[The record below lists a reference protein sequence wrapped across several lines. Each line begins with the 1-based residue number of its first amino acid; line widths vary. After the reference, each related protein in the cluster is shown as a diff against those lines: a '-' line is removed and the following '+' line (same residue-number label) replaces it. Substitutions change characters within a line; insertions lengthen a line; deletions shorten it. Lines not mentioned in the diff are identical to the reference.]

1 MRDYHGELFD
11 AKPIQPRQPTA
22 WKLAAAIKAQAKGI
36 MNTRRLALCSLAHSR
51 LPPARRPTAAL
62 DLDSQIEAIR
72 SYFPGIHGAY
82 ALDWAL
88 DLLDKPIPRASGG
101 SGVQLPK
108 DLRAELFVGY
118 CRHRA
123 PDVLKGVAITKEA
136 NRWLSSRI
144 NTLRQVQNVIP
155 EPLEQLRTKESR
167 ERLAVN
173 YVERVTRLSN
183 AATNFGEQ
191 QVPPLL
197 LWKVCRQPVAAWG
210 MLPRLPKFRTA
221 ASRDDFIAHHMI
233 RWLDPK
239 WWARRLR
246 KIWDQYNEH
255 CAILLG
261 KVRKGVSAYI
271 SSQGLQAFMERQRM
285 AAAWLKDMEAY
296 NAQDDITISLADA
309 VKASIANPE
318 NRRHELVV
326 RARGFSDV
334 ADEMGYVGLFFT
346 WTTPSRFHPWKTV
359 KASQAGKAD
368 STTENPRHDGSSPR
382 DAQHY
387 ISELFGRC
395 RSALDRNVSWAPGLP
410 VPSKPLRCR
419 GFRAIQPHLD
429 GPARWH
435 LGGGWDRYRQALA
448 NTLRPFADP
457 IDYFGFRVVEPHHDG
472 TPHWHMLV
480 WVRPEHQHR
489 LIGILQRYAL
499 SHDKDD
505 LVRKRHPESKQPYS
519 DITPRFDWKVM
530 DPAKGG
536 AVGYIVKYIA
546 KNIDGHR
553 VGDQGDL
560 EAETAATE
568 GARRVRAWA
577 SLWGLR
583 QFQPL
588 KGPPVG
594 VWREL
599 RRLPGR
605 LQEVKGIPVNALAD
619 PVMEECRRYADAA
632 DWKNYT
638 QAMGGPC
645 CRRDERPLSIYR
657 TAFAEPN
664 QYGEPQ
670 TKLVGVRA
678 ADGHIQQ
685 TRSGEWVLRKC
696 GSQSA
701 TGAKA
706 GGFWG
711 VDERSELGGSERSE
725 GGLPLGALATTV
737 RDDLRGSK
745 KDLPTD
751 QNLFHLGLDAEGI
764 AMVRLGLVVRAGNRS
779 ICIRNGRTVVN
790 DRYSLEQQKE
800 LTPYQIEA
808 VARETRARN
817 KKRLAALDEVRGMLA
832 ESGDTAA
839 WLASMNAANRR
850 DSSKQETGAVIA
862 LALNAALEDGDAEEA
877 AAQLDLL
884 RDTVDLQTW
893 PLPPVERSREAIS
906 NAEFFGPS
914 VDDWGLS
921 EGGQD
926 MHRTIIDVTQ
936 ARLADVHPE
945 HREALLTHLMDK
957 ADAVIPNG
965 GDIVAFVA
973 DRLLPLPPGSQPSEK
988 TI

>member
-1 MRDYHGELFD
+1 MRDYHAELFD
-11 AKPIQPRQPTA
+11 AKPVPPRQPAA
-22 WKLAAAIKAQAKGI
+22 WKLAAAVKAQAKCI
-36 MNTRRLALCSLAHSR
+36 MNTRHVALCSLAHSR

-62 DLDSQIEAIR
+62 DLDSQVEAIR
-72 SYFPGIHGAY
+72 SYFTGIQGAY

-88 DLLDKPIPRASGG
+88 DLLGRPIPHTGGG

-123 PDVLKGVAITKEA
+123 PDVLKEVAITQEA

-155 EPLEQLRTKESR
+155 EPLEQMRTKESR
-167 ERLAVN
+167 ECLAVN
-173 YVERVTRLSN
+173 YAERVIRLLN
-183 AATNFGEQ
+183 ATTNFGEEK
-191 QVPPLL
+191 VPPIR
-197 LWKVCRQPVAAWG
+197 LWNMCKQPVDAWG

-221 ASRDDFIAHHMI
+221 ESRDDFIVHHLA

-261 KVRKGVSAYI
+261 KVRKGVSAYV
-271 SSQGLQAFMERQRM
+271 SSQGLQAFVERQRM

-296 NAQDDITISLADA
+296 NAQDDITISLNEA

-334 ADEMGYVGLFFT
+334 ADELGYVGLFFT
-346 WTTPSRFHPWKTV
+346 WTAPSRFHPWKTV

-387 ISELFGRC
+387 ISELFKRC

-419 GFRAIQPHLD
+419 SVQAIQPHLD
-429 GPARWH
+429 GAYRWR
-435 LGGGWDRYRQALA
+435 LGERWDRYRQALA
-448 NTLRPFADP
+448 NTPRPFADP

-472 TPHWHMLV
+472 TPHWHLLI
-480 WVRPEHQHR
+480 WVKPEHQHR
-489 LIGILQRYAL
+489 LVGILQRYAL
-499 SHDKDD
+499 SHDKGD
-505 LVRKRHPESKQPYS
+505 LERKRHPDSKKPYS

-530 DPAKGG
+530 DKEKGG

-546 KNIDGHR
+546 KNIDGYR
-553 VGDQGDL
+553 VGDEGDL

-594 VWREL
+594 IWREL

-605 LQEVKGIPVNALAD
+605 LQEAKGIVVAPLAS
-619 PVMEECRRYADAA
+619 PIMEECRRYADAV
-632 DWKNYT
+632 DWKNFT

-645 CRRDERPLSIYR
+645 CRRDERPLSIHR
-657 TAFAEPN
+657 TAFAKPN

-678 ADGHIQQ
+678 ADGLIQQ
-685 TRSGEWVLRKC
+685 TRVGEWVLRKC
-696 GSQSA
+696 GSQRTTEAQGS
-701 TGAKA
+701 
-706 GGFWG
+706 GFWSVG
-711 VDERSELGGSERSE
+711 ERSELVGTERSE
-725 GGLPLGALATTV
+725 GGFPLGALATTV
-737 RDDLRGSK
+737 RGDLRGSK
-745 KDLPTD
+745 EDPLSD
-751 QNLFHLGLDAEGI
+751 RDLFHLGLGGEEV
-764 AMVRLGLVVRAGNRS
+764 AMVRRGLIVRTGDRS
-779 ICIRNGRTVVN
+779 VCIRDG
-790 DRYSLEQQKE
+790 E
-800 LTPYQIEA
+800 LKVTERHPFESPNEPSPYQIEA
-808 VARETRARN
+808 EARRREA
-817 KKRLAALDEVRGMLA
+817 KRQAELENVRGLLA
-832 ESGDTAA
+832 ESGDPAA
-839 WLASMNAANRR
+839 WLASMTAA
-850 DSSKQETGAVIA
+850 GADDA
-862 LALNAALEDGDAEEA
+862 LALLEALGDGDAKA
-877 AAQLDLL
+877 AHAQLDRL
-884 RDTVDLQTW
+884 RDTIDLRTW
-893 PLPPVERSREAIS
+893 PLPPVERRQEAIS
-906 NAEFFGPS
+906 NAEFFGPPADGPRS
-914 VDDWGLS
+914 SARKPDVHHLIA
-921 EGGQD
+921 ETT
-926 MHRTIIDVTQ
+926 RT
-936 ARLADVHPE
+936 RLANVRPE
-945 HREALLTHLMDK
+945 HREALITHLMAA
-957 ADAVIPNG
+957 ADALAPNSG
-965 GDIVAFVA
+965 NTVAFVA
-973 DRLLPLPPGSQPSEK
+973 DRL
-988 TI
+988 I

>member
-1 MRDYHGELFD
+1 MRDYHAELFD
-11 AKPIQPRQPTA
+11 AKPISPRQPAA
-22 WKLAAAIKAQAKGI
+22 WKLAAAVKAQAKSI
-36 MNTRRLALCSLAHSR
+36 MNTRRMALCSLAHSR

-62 DLDSQIEAIR
+62 DLDSQIAAIR
-72 SYFPGIHGAY
+72 SYFDGIQGAY

-88 DLLDKPIPRASGG
+88 DLLDRPIPRAGGG

-118 CRHRA
+118 CRRRA

-144 NTLRQVQNVIP
+144 TTLRQVQNVIP

-167 ERLAVN
+167 ECLAVN
-173 YVERVTRLSN
+173 YAERVIRLLN
-183 AATNFGEQ
+183 AATDFGDQ
-191 QVPPLL
+191 QVPPLH
-197 LWKVCRQPVAAWG
+197 LWNMCKQPVDAWG
-210 MLPRLPKFRTA
+210 MLPRLPRFRTA
-221 ASRDDFIAHHMI
+221 ASRDDFITHHLA

-261 KVRKGVSAYI
+261 KVRKGVSAYV
-271 SSQGLQAFMERQRM
+271 SSQGLQAFIERQRM

-296 NAQDDITISLADA
+296 NTQDDITISLDEA

-346 WTTPSRFHPWKTV
+346 WTAPSRFHPWKTV

-368 STTENPRHDGSSPR
+368 STQENPKHDGSSPR
-382 DAQHY
+382 DSQRY
-387 ISELFGRC
+387 IGKLWERC
-395 RSALDRNVSWAPGLP
+395 RSALDRNISMVPGLP
-410 VPSKPLRCR
+410 GLPAPLHCR
-419 GFRAIQPHLD
+419 RFRAQRPNID
-429 GPARWH
+429 GAAKWR
-435 LGGGWDRYRQALA
+435 LGGFWDSFKQYRLD
-448 NTLRPFADP
+448 DP

-472 TPHWHMLV
+472 TPHWHLLI
-480 WVRPEHQHR
+480 WVKPEHQHR

-499 SHDKDD
+499 SHDKGD

-530 DPAKGG
+530 DKEKGG

-553 VGDQGDL
+553 VGDEGDL

-594 VWREL
+594 IWREL

-605 LQEVKGIPVNALAD
+605 LQEAKGIVVAPLTS
-619 PVMEECRRYADAA
+619 PIMEECRRYADAV
-632 DWKNYT
+632 DWKNFT

-645 CRRDERPLSIYR
+645 CRRDERPLSIHR

-678 ADGHIQQ
+678 ADGLIQQ
-685 TRSGEWVLRKC
+685 TRVGEWVLRKC
-696 GSQSA
+696 GSQSTTEA
-701 TGAKA
+701 QGS
-706 GGFWG
+706 GFWSVG
-711 VDERSELGGSERSE
+711 ERSELVGTERSE
-725 GGLPLGALATTV
+725 GGFPLGALATTV
-737 RDDLRGSK
+737 RDDLEGSK
-745 KDLPTD
+745 EDPLGGM
-751 QNLFHLGLDAEGI
+751 NLFHLGLCDEEV
-764 AMVRLGLVVRAGNRS
+764 AMVRRGLIVRAGDRS
-779 ICIRNGRTVVN
+779 VCIRDG
-790 DRYSLEQQKE
+790 E
-800 LTPYQIEA
+800 LKVTERHPFESPNEPSPYQIEA
-808 VARETRARN
+808 EAWRRES
-817 KKRLAALDEVRGMLA
+817 KRQAEIKDVRGLLA
-832 ESGDTAA
+832 ESGDPAA
-839 WLASMNAANRR
+839 WLASMTAAGT
-850 DSSKQETGAVIA
+850 DDA
-862 LALNAALEDGDAEEA
+862 LALLEALGDGDAEA
-877 AAQLDLL
+877 ARVQLDRL
-884 RDTVDLQTW
+884 RDTVDLRTW
-893 PLPPVERSREAIS
+893 PLPPVEHRQEAIC
-906 NAEFFGPS
+906 NAEFFGPPA
-914 VDDWGLS
+914 D
-921 EGGQD
+921 GQCSPT
-926 MHRTIIDVTQ
+926 HKQDVHHLIAESTR
-936 ARLADVHPE
+936 ARLADIRPE
-945 HREALLTHLMDK
+945 HREALLTHLMAK
-957 ADAVIPNG
+957 ADAMTPNG
-965 GDIVAFVA
+965 GDTVAFVA
-973 DRLLPLPPGSQPSEK
+973 DRLLSLEPH
-988 TI
+988 

>member
-1 MRDYHGELFD
+1 MRDYHAELFD
-11 AKPIQPRQPTA
+11 AKPVPPRQPAA
-22 WKLAAAIKAQAKGI
+22 WKLAAAVKAQAKGI
-36 MNTRRLALCSLAHSR
+36 MNTRRIALCSLAHSR

-62 DLDSQIEAIR
+62 DLDSQVEAIR
-72 SYFPGIHGAY
+72 SYFPGIQGAY

-88 DLLDKPIPRASGG
+88 DLLDRPIPRTGSG

-167 ERLAVN
+167 ECLAVN
-173 YVERVTRLSN
+173 YAERVIRLLN
-183 AATNFGEQ
+183 ATTNFGEEK
-191 QVPPLL
+191 VPPIR
-197 LWKVCRQPVAAWG
+197 LWNMCKQPVDAWG
-210 MLPRLPKFRTA
+210 MLPRLPRFRTA
-221 ASRDDFIAHHMI
+221 ASRDDFITHHLA

-261 KVRKGVSAYI
+261 KVRKGVSAYV
-271 SSQGLQAFMERQRM
+271 SSQGLQAFIERQRM

-296 NAQDDITISLADA
+296 NAQDDITISLDEA

-346 WTTPSRFHPWKTV
+346 WTAPSRFHPWKTV

-387 ISELFGRC
+387 ISELFKRC

-419 GFRAIQPHLD
+419 SVQAIQPHLD
-429 GPARWH
+429 GVCRWR
-435 LGGGWDRYRQALA
+435 LGGRWDRYRQALA
-448 NTLRPFADP
+448 NTPRPFADP

-472 TPHWHMLV
+472 TPHWHLLI
-480 WVRPEHQHR
+480 WVKPEHQHR

-505 LVRKRHPESKQPYS
+505 LARKRHPDSKKPYS

-530 DPAKGG
+530 DKEKGG

-560 EAETAATE
+560 EAETVATE

-605 LQEVKGIPVNALAD
+605 LQEAKGVVVAALAD

-657 TAFAEPN
+657 TALAEHYN

-670 TKLVGVRA
+670 TKLIGVRA
-678 ADGHIQQ
+678 ADGRIQQ

-696 GSQSA
+696 GSQNA
-701 TGAKA
+701 TGDKA

-711 VDERSELGGSERSE
+711 VCERSELGGSERSE

-737 RDDLRGSK
+737 RGDLQGSK
-745 KDLPTD
+745 EDPLSD
-751 QNLFHLGLDAEGI
+751 RNLFHLGLDDEEV
-764 AMVRLGLVVRAGNRS
+764 AMIRCGLIVRTGDRS
-779 ICIRNGRTVVN
+779 VCIRDGELKVTERH
-790 DRYSLEQQKE
+790 SLTSLYE
-800 LTPYQIEA
+800 LSPYQIEA
-808 VARETRARN
+808 EARRRGQ
-817 KKRLAALDEVRGMLA
+817 KRQAALDEVRGLLV
-832 ESGDTAA
+832 ESGDPAA
-839 WLASMNAANRR
+839 WLASMTGSGDR
-850 DSSKQETGAVIA
+850 DGGRQTGADIA
-862 LALNAALEDGDAEEA
+862 LALHDALEDGDAEA
-877 AAQLDLL
+877 ARAQLDQL

-893 PLPPVERSREAIS
+893 PRPPAEPRREAIS
-906 NAEFFGPS
+906 NDQFFGEWDEPYPAPPVNS
-914 VDDWGLS
+914 TNDHAEQVPDKGS
-921 EGGQD
+921 
-926 MHRTIIDVTQ
+926 R
-936 ARLADVHPE
+936 ARLASMKKSNE
-945 HREALLTHLMDK
+945 HHQAQIMAAK
-957 ADAVIPNG
+957 Q
-965 GDIVAFVA
+965 
-973 DRLLPLPPGSQPSEK
+973 RLGLPIECPYGMFD
-988 TI
+988 

>member
-1 MRDYHGELFD
+1 MSLHPDLFD
-11 AKPIQPRQPTA
+11 AKPISPRQPAA
-22 WKLAAAIKAQAKGI
+22 WKLAAAVKAQAKSI
-36 MNTRRLALCSLAHSR
+36 MNTRRMALCSLAHSR
-51 LPPARRPTAAL
+51 LPPARRPSAAL
-62 DLDSQIEAIR
+62 DLDSQIAAIR
-72 SYFPGIHGAY
+72 SYFDGIQGAY

-88 DLLDKPIPRASGG
+88 DLLDRPIPRAGGG

-118 CRHRA
+118 CRRRA
-123 PDVLKGVAITKEA
+123 PDVLKGVAITQEA

-144 NTLRQVQNVIP
+144 HTLRQVQNVIP

-167 ERLAVN
+167 ECLAVN
-173 YVERVTRLSN
+173 YAERVIRLLN
-183 AATNFGEQ
+183 AATNFGDQ
-191 QVPPLL
+191 QVPPLH
-197 LWKVCRQPVAAWG
+197 LWNMCKQPVDAWG

-221 ASRDDFIAHHMI
+221 ASRDDFITHHLA

-239 WWARRLR
+239 WWARRFR

-271 SSQGLQAFMERQRM
+271 SSQGLQAFIERQRM

-296 NAQDDITISLADA
+296 NAQDDITISLDEA

-368 STTENPRHDGSSPR
+368 STEENPKHDGSSPR

-387 ISELFGRC
+387 IGKLWERC
-395 RSALDRNVSWAPGLP
+395 RSALDRNISWAPGLP
-410 VPSKPLRCR
+410 APSKPLHCR
-419 GFRAIQPHLD
+419 GFRAIQPLID
-429 GPARWH
+429 GPSRWR

-448 NTLRPFADP
+448 NTPRPFADP

-472 TPHWHMLV
+472 TPHWHLLI
-480 WVRPEHQHR
+480 WVKPEHQHR

-499 SHDKDD
+499 SHDKGD
-505 LVRKRHPESKQPYS
+505 LERKRHPESKKPYS

-530 DPAKGG
+530 DKEKGG

-546 KNIDGHR
+546 KNIDGYR
-553 VGDQGDL
+553 VGDEGDL

-594 VWREL
+594 IWREL

-605 LQEVKGIPVNALAD
+605 LQEAKGIVVAPLAS
-619 PVMEECRRYADAA
+619 PIMEECRRYADAV
-632 DWKNYT
+632 DWKNFT

-645 CRRDERPLSIYR
+645 CRRDERPLSIHR

-678 ADGHIQQ
+678 ADGLIQQ
-685 TRSGEWVLRKC
+685 TRVGEWVLRKC
-696 GSQSA
+696 GSQSTA
-701 TGAKA
+701 EAQGS
-706 GGFWG
+706 GFWSVG
-711 VDERSELGGSERSE
+711 ERSELVGTERSE
-725 GGLPLGALATTV
+725 GGFPLGALATTV
-737 RDDLRGSK
+737 RGDLKGSK
-745 KDLPTD
+745 EDPLSD
-751 QNLFHLGLDAEGI
+751 RNLFHLGLGDEEV
-764 AMVRLGLVVRAGNRS
+764 AMVQRGLIVRAGDRS
-779 ICIRNGRTVVN
+779 VCIRDG
-790 DRYSLEQQKE
+790 E
-800 LTPYQIEA
+800 LKVTERHPFESPNEPSPYQIEA
-808 VARETRARN
+808 EARRREA
-817 KKRLAALDEVRGMLA
+817 KRQAELKDVRGLLA
-832 ESGDTAA
+832 ESGDSAA
-839 WLASMNAANRR
+839 WLASMTAA
-850 DSSKQETGAVIA
+850 GAEDA
-862 LALNAALEDGDAEEA
+862 LALLNALGDGDAEA
-877 AAQLDLL
+877 ARAQLDRL

-893 PLPPVERSREAIS
+893 PLPPVERRQEAIS
-906 NAEFFGPS
+906 NAEFFGPP
-914 VDDWGLS
+914 DDDQHS
-921 EGGQD
+921 PT
-926 MHRTIIDVTQ
+926 RKPDVHHMIAEATR
-936 ARLADVHPE
+936 ARLADVRPE
-945 HREALLTHLMDK
+945 HREALLTHLMAK
-957 ADAVIPNG
+957 ADAMTPNG
-965 GDIVAFVA
+965 GDTVAFVA
-973 DRLLPLPPGSQPSEK
+973 DRQLSLEPQ
-988 TI
+988 

>member
-11 AKPIQPRQPTA
+11 AKPIPPRQPAA
-22 WKLAAAIKAQAKGI
+22 WKLAAAIKAQAKSI
-36 MNTRRLALCSLAHSR
+36 MNTRRVALCALAHSR
-51 LPPARRPTAAL
+51 LPPARRPAAAL
-62 DLDSQIEAIR
+62 DLDSQIAAIR
-72 SYFPGIHGAY
+72 SYFPGIQGAY

-88 DLLDKPIPRASGG
+88 DLLERPIPRAGGG

-108 DLRAELFVGY
+108 DLCAELFVGY

-167 ERLAVN
+167 ECLAVN
-173 YVERVTRLSN
+173 YAERVIRLLN
-183 AATNFGEQ
+183 AATNFGEE
-191 QVPPLL
+191 QVPPIR
-197 LWKVCRQPVAAWG
+197 LWNMCKQPIDAWG

-221 ASRDDFIAHHMI
+221 ESRDEFIAHHLA
-233 RWLDPK
+233 RWREPT

-271 SSQGLQAFMERQRM
+271 SSQGLQAFVERQRM
-285 AAAWLKDMEAY
+285 AVAWLKDMEAY
-296 NAQDDITISLADA
+296 NAQDDITISLDEA

-346 WTTPSRFHPWKTV
+346 WTAPSRFHPWKTV

-368 STTENPRHDGSSPR
+368 STTENPKHDGSSPR
-382 DAQHY
+382 DSQHY
-387 ISELFGRC
+387 ISELWKRC
-395 RSALDRNVSWAPGLP
+395 RSALDRNLSQ
-410 VPSKPLRCR
+410 R
-419 GFRAIQPHLD
+419 GEFLVE
-429 GPARWH
+429 
-435 LGGGWDRYRQALA
+435 
-448 NTLRPFADP
+448 DP

-472 TPHWHMLV
+472 TPHWHLLI
-480 WVRPEHQHR
+480 WVKPEHQHR

-505 LVRKRHPESKQPYS
+505 LVRKRHPDSKQPYS

-530 DPAKGG
+530 DKEKGG

-605 LQEVKGIPVNALAD
+605 LQEAKGIPVVALAD

-632 DWKNYT
+632 DWKNFT
-638 QAMGGPC
+638 QTMGGPC

-685 TRSGEWVLRKC
+685 TRTGEWVLRKC
-696 GSQSA
+696 GSQG
-701 TGAKA
+701 TTEAKA
-706 GGFWG
+706 GGFWS
-711 VDERSELGGSERSE
+711 VDERSELSVVEQSEPLS
-725 GGLPLGALATTV
+725 PLGALATTV
-737 RDDLRGSK
+737 RDDHRGSK
-745 KDLPTD
+745 EDPLSDK
-751 QNLFHLGLDAEGI
+751 NIFHLGLSGEEV
-764 AMVRLGLVVRAGNRS
+764 AMVRSGLIVRTGDRS
-779 ICIRNGRTVVN
+779 VCIRDG
-790 DRYSLEQQKE
+790 E
-800 LTPYQIEA
+800 LKVTERHPFESPNELSPYQIEA
-808 VARETRARN
+808 EARRRES
-817 KKRLAALDEVRGMLA
+817 KRQAELKDVRGLLA
-832 ESGDTAA
+832 QSGDPAA
-839 WLASMNAANRR
+839 WLASMTAAST
-850 DSSKQETGAVIA
+850 DDA
-862 LALNAALEDGDAEEA
+862 LALLDALGDGDAEEA
-877 AAQLDLL
+877 RARLDRL
-884 RDTVDLQTW
+884 RDTIDLRTW
-893 PLPPVERSREAIS
+893 PLPPVERRQEAIS
-906 NAEFFGPS
+906 NAEFFGLPADRLRS
-914 VDDWGLS
+914 PA
-921 EGGQD
+921 
-926 MHRTIIDVTQ
+926 HKPDVHHLIAETTKT
-936 ARLADVHPE
+936 RLADVRPE
-945 HREALLTHLMDK
+945 HREVMLTHLMAK
-957 ADAVIPNG
+957 ADAMTPGG
-965 GDIVAFVA
+965 GDTVAFVA
-973 DRLLPLPPGSQPSEK
+973 DRLLA
-988 TI
+988 

>member
-1 MRDYHGELFD
+1 MRDYYGELFD
-11 AKPIQPRQPTA
+11 AKPIPPRQPAA
-22 WKLAAAIKAQAKGI
+22 WKLAAAVKAQAKSI
-36 MNTRRLALCSLAHSR
+36 MNTRRVALCSLAHSR
-51 LPPARRPTAAL
+51 LPPARRPTAVL
-62 DLDSQIEAIR
+62 DLDSQIAAIR
-72 SYFPGIHGAY
+72 SYFDGIQGAY

-88 DLLDKPIPRASGG
+88 DLLDRPIPRAGG
-101 SGVQLPK
+101 GPGVQLPK

-123 PDVLKGVAITKEA
+123 PDVLKGIAITKEA

-167 ERLAVN
+167 ECLAVN
-173 YVERVTRLSN
+173 YAERVIRLRN
-183 AATNFGEQ
+183 TVTDFGEQ
-191 QVPPLL
+191 QVPPIRM
-197 LWKVCRQPVAAWG
+197 WKVCCQPLDAWG
-210 MLPRLPKFRTA
+210 ILPRLPKFRTA
-221 ASRDDFIAHHMI
+221 ESRDDFIAHHLV
-233 RWLDPK
+233 RWVDPK

-261 KVRKGVSAYI
+261 KVRKGVSAYV
-271 SSQGLQAFMERQRM
+271 SSQGLQAFVERQRM

-296 NAQDDITISLADA
+296 NTQDDITISLEEA

-346 WTTPSRFHPWKTV
+346 WTAPSRFHPWKTV

-368 STTENPRHDGSSPR
+368 STVENKKHDGSSPR
-382 DAQHY
+382 DSQRY
-387 ISELFGRC
+387 IGKLWERC

-410 VPSKPLRCR
+410 VPSKPLHCR
-419 GFRAIQPHLD
+419 SVRAIQPHLD
-429 GPARWH
+429 GPAKWH

-448 NTLRPFADP
+448 NTPRPFADP

-472 TPHWHMLV
+472 TPHWHLLI
-480 WVRPEHQHR
+480 WVKPEHQHR

-505 LVRKRHPESKQPYS
+505 LERKRHPDSKRPYS

-530 DPAKGG
+530 DKEKGG

-605 LQEVKGIPVNALAD
+605 LQEAKGIPVVALAD

-696 GSQSA
+696 GSQNA

-711 VDERSELGGSERSE
+711 VDERSELGCSERSE
-725 GGLPLGALATTV
+725 PLSPLGALATTV
-737 RDDLRGSK
+737 RDDLQGSK
-745 KDLPTD
+745 EDPLSD
-751 QNLFHLGLDAEGI
+751 RNLFHLGLDMEGA
-764 AMVRLGLVVRAGNRS
+764 AMIRLGLVVRVGDRS
-779 ICIRNGRTVVN
+779 VCIRNGELKVTARH
-790 DRYSLEQQKE
+790 SLTSPNE
-800 LTPYQIEA
+800 LSPYQIEA
-808 VARETRARN
+808 EARRREQ
-817 KKRLAALDEVRGMLA
+817 KRRDALDEVRGLLA

-839 WLASMNAANRR
+839 WLASMNTANRQ
-850 DSSKQETGAVIA
+850 KETGADIA
-862 LALNAALEDGDAEEA
+862 LALHCALEGGDAEA
-877 AAQLDLL
+877 ARTQLDRL
-884 RDTVDLQTW
+884 RVTIDLRTW
-893 PLPPVERSREAIS
+893 PQPPTERRWETIS
-906 NAEFFGPS
+906 NAKFFGPP
-914 VDDWGLS
+914 VDDGGPS

-926 MHRTIIDVTQ
+926 IHQIIIDVTKV
-936 ARLADVHPE
+936 RLADVHPE
-945 HREALLTHLMDK
+945 HREALITHLMDK
-957 ADAVIPNG
+957 ADTATPNG
-965 GDIVAFVA
+965 GNIVAFVV
-973 DRLLPLPPGSQPSEK
+973 DRLLV
-988 TI
+988 

>member
-1 MRDYHGELFD
+1 MRDYHAELFD
-11 AKPIQPRQPTA
+11 AKPISPRQPAA
-22 WKLAAAIKAQAKGI
+22 WKLAAAVKAQAKSI
-36 MNTRRLALCSLAHSR
+36 MNTRRMALCSLAHSR

-62 DLDSQIEAIR
+62 DLDSQIAAIR
-72 SYFPGIHGAY
+72 SYFDGIQGAY

-88 DLLDKPIPRASGG
+88 DLLDRPIPRAGGG

-118 CRHRA
+118 CRRRA

-144 NTLRQVQNVIP
+144 TTLRQVQNVIP

-167 ERLAVN
+167 ECLAVN
-173 YVERVTRLSN
+173 YAERVIRLLN
-183 AATNFGEQ
+183 AATDFGDQ
-191 QVPPLL
+191 QVPPLH
-197 LWKVCRQPVAAWG
+197 LWNMCKQPVDAWG
-210 MLPRLPKFRTA
+210 MLPRLPRFRTA
-221 ASRDDFIAHHMI
+221 ASRDDFITHHLA

-261 KVRKGVSAYI
+261 KVRKGVSAYV
-271 SSQGLQAFMERQRM
+271 SSQGLQAFIERQRM

-296 NAQDDITISLADA
+296 NAQDDITISLDEA

-346 WTTPSRFHPWKTV
+346 WTAPSRFHPWKTV

-368 STTENPRHDGSSPR
+368 STQENPKHDGSSPR
-382 DAQHY
+382 DSQRY
-387 ISELFGRC
+387 IGKLWERC
-395 RSALDRNVSWAPGLP
+395 RSALDRNISMVPGLP
-410 VPSKPLRCR
+410 GLPAPLHCR
-419 GFRAIQPHLD
+419 GFRAQRPNID
-429 GPARWH
+429 GAAKWR
-435 LGGGWDRYRQALA
+435 LGGFWDSFKQYRLD
-448 NTLRPFADP
+448 DP

-472 TPHWHMLV
+472 TPHWHLLI
-480 WVRPEHQHR
+480 WVKPEHQHR

-499 SHDKDD
+499 SHDKGD
-505 LVRKRHPESKQPYS
+505 LVRKRHSESKQPYS

-530 DPAKGG
+530 DKEKGG

-553 VGDQGDL
+553 VGDEGDL

-594 VWREL
+594 IWREL

-605 LQEVKGIPVNALAD
+605 LQEAKGIVVAPLAS
-619 PVMEECRRYADAA
+619 PIMEECRRYADAV
-632 DWKNYT
+632 DWKNFT

-645 CRRDERPLSIYR
+645 CRRDERPLSIHR

-678 ADGHIQQ
+678 ADGLIQQ
-685 TRSGEWVLRKC
+685 TRVGEWVLRKC
-696 GSQSA
+696 GSQSTTEA
-701 TGAKA
+701 QGR
-706 GGFWG
+706 GFWSVG
-711 VDERSELGGSERSE
+711 ERSELVGTERSE
-725 GGLPLGALATTV
+725 GGFPLGALATTV
-737 RDDLRGSK
+737 RGDLEGSK
-745 KDLPTD
+745 EDPLGGIS
-751 QNLFHLGLDAEGI
+751 LFHLGLGDEEV
-764 AMVRLGLVVRAGNRS
+764 AMVRHGLIVRTGDRS
-779 ICIRNGRTVVN
+779 VCIRDGELKVTERHPF
-790 DRYSLEQQKE
+790 EQPNE
-800 LTPYQIEA
+800 PSPYQIEA
-808 VARETRARN
+808 EARCREA
-817 KKRLAALDEVRGMLA
+817 KRQAELKDVRGLLA
-832 ESGDTAA
+832 ESGDSAA
-839 WLASMNAANRR
+839 WLASMTAA
-850 DSSKQETGAVIA
+850 GAEDA
-862 LALNAALEDGDAEEA
+862 LALLNALGDGDAEA
-877 AAQLDLL
+877 ARVQLDRL
-884 RDTVDLQTW
+884 RDTVDLRTW
-893 PLPPVERSREAIS
+893 PLPPVEHRQEVIS
-906 NAEFFGPS
+906 NAEFFGPPT
-914 VDDWGLS
+914 D
-921 EGGQD
+921 E
-926 MHRTIIDVTQ
+926 
-936 ARLADVHPE
+936 E
-945 HREALLTHLMDK
+945 HFSSK
-957 ADAVIPNG
+957 
-965 GDIVAFVA
+965 
-973 DRLLPLPPGSQPSEK
+973 K
-988 TI
+988 

>member
-1 MRDYHGELFD
+1 MRDYYAELFD
-11 AKPIQPRQPTA
+11 AKPIPSRQPAA

-36 MNTRRLALCSLAHSR
+36 MNTRRVALCSLKHSR

-62 DLDSQIEAIR
+62 DLDSQIAAIR
-72 SYFPGIHGAY
+72 SYFDGVQGAY

-88 DLLDKPIPRASGG
+88 DLLDRPIPRAGGG
-101 SGVQLPK
+101 SGVELPK

-118 CRHRA
+118 CRRRA

-155 EPLEQLRTKESR
+155 EPLEHLRTKESR

-173 YVERVTRLSN
+173 YVERVTRLFN
-183 AATNFGEQ
+183 AITDFGAE
-191 QVPPLL
+191 QVPAHR
-197 LWKVCRQPVAAWG
+197 LWKACRQPLAAWG

-221 ASRDDFIAHHMI
+221 ESRDDFIAHHLI

-239 WWARRLR
+239 WWTRRLR

-261 KVRKGVSAYI
+261 KVRKGVSAYV
-271 SSQGLQAFMERQRM
+271 SSQGLQAFVERQRM

-296 NAQDDITISLADA
+296 NAQDGITISLEEA

-346 WTTPSRFHPWKTV
+346 WTAPSRFHPWKTV

-387 ISELFGRC
+387 ISELWKRC
-395 RSALDRNVSWAPGLP
+395 RSALDRNLSQ
-410 VPSKPLRCR
+410 R
-419 GFRAIQPHLD
+419 GEFLVE
-429 GPARWH
+429 
-435 LGGGWDRYRQALA
+435 
-448 NTLRPFADP
+448 DP

-472 TPHWHMLV
+472 TPHWHLLI
-480 WVRPEHQHR
+480 WVKPEHQHR

-505 LVRKRHPESKQPYS
+505 LVRKRHPDSKQPYS
-519 DITPRFDWKVM
+519 DIKPRFDWKVM
-530 DPAKGG
+530 DKEKGG

-594 VWREL
+594 IWREL

-605 LQEVKGIPVNALAD
+605 LQEAKGIPVAPLAS
-619 PVMEECRRYADAA
+619 PIMEECRRYADAV
-632 DWKNYT
+632 DWKNFT

-645 CRRDERPLSIYR
+645 CRRDERPLSIHR
-657 TAFAEPN
+657 TALAQHYN
-664 QYGEPQ
+664 QYGELQ

-678 ADGHIQQ
+678 TDGLIQQ
-685 TRSGEWVLRKC
+685 TRVGEWVLRKC
-696 GSQSA
+696 GSQGTTEA
-701 TGAKA
+701 QG

-711 VDERSELGGSERSE
+711 VGERSELSICEQRE
-725 GGLPLGALATTV
+725 GLSPLGALATTV
-737 RDDLRGSK
+737 RGDHEGSK
-745 KDLPTD
+745 EDPLSEKT
-751 QNLFHLGLDAEGI
+751 LFHLGLDADDV
-764 AMVRLGLVVRAGNRS
+764 AMIRHGSIVKVGDRLV
-779 ICIRNGRTVVN
+779 CIRNDELKVTERHP
-790 DRYSLEQQKE
+790 LESPNE
-800 LTPYQIEA
+800 PSPYQIEA
-808 VARETRARN
+808 EARHRES
-817 KKRLAALDEVRGMLA
+817 KRQSELKDVRGLLA
-832 ESGDTAA
+832 QSGDPAV
-839 WLASMNAANRR
+839 WLASMTA
-850 DSSKQETGAVIA
+850 TGADDA
-862 LALNAALEDGDAEEA
+862 LALLDALEGGDAEQA
-877 AAQLDLL
+877 SAQLDRL
-884 RDTVDLQTW
+884 RDSVNLKTW
-893 PLPPVERSREAIS
+893 PLPPVEQRQETMA
-906 NAEFFGPS
+906 NTEFFWAPT
-914 VDDWGLS
+914 D
-921 EGGQD
+921 GQCSAV
-926 MHRTIIDVTQ
+926 RQKDVHQVIAEATK
-936 ARLADVHPE
+936 ARLADVSPE
-945 HREALLTHLMDK
+945 SRQALLTHLMAK
-957 ADAVIPNG
+957 ADAMTPNG
-965 GDIVAFVA
+965 GDTVAFVA
-973 DRLLPLPPGSQPSEK
+973 DRLLA
-988 TI
+988 

>member
-1 MRDYHGELFD
+1 MRDYYAELFD
-11 AKPIQPRQPTA
+11 AKPISPRQPAT
-22 WKLAAAIKAQAKGI
+22 WKLAAAVKAQAKSI
-36 MNTRRLALCSLAHSR
+36 MNTRRMALCSLAHSR

-62 DLDSQIEAIR
+62 DLDSQIAAIR
-72 SYFPGIHGAY
+72 SYFDGIQGAY

-88 DLLDKPIPRASGG
+88 DLLDRPIPRAGGG

-118 CRHRA
+118 CRRRA

-144 NTLRQVQNVIP
+144 TTLRQVQNVIP

-167 ERLAVN
+167 ECLAVN
-173 YVERVTRLSN
+173 YAERVIRLLN
-183 AATNFGEQ
+183 AATDFGDQ
-191 QVPPLL
+191 QVPPLH
-197 LWKVCRQPVAAWG
+197 LWNMCKQPVDAWG
-210 MLPRLPKFRTA
+210 MLPRLPRFRTA
-221 ASRDDFIAHHMI
+221 ASRDDFITHHLA

-261 KVRKGVSAYI
+261 KVRKGVSAYV
-271 SSQGLQAFMERQRM
+271 SSQGLQAFIERQRM

-296 NAQDDITISLADA
+296 NAQDDITISLDEA

-346 WTTPSRFHPWKTV
+346 WTAPSRFHPWKTV

-368 STTENPRHDGSSPR
+368 STEENPKHDGSSPR
-382 DAQHY
+382 DSQRY
-387 ISELFGRC
+387 IGKLWERC
-395 RSALDRNVSWAPGLP
+395 RSALDRNISMVPGLP
-410 VPSKPLRCR
+410 GLPAPLHCR
-419 GFRAIQPHLD
+419 GFRAQRPDID
-429 GPARWH
+429 GAAKWR
-435 LGGGWDRYRQALA
+435 LGGFWDSFKQYRLD
-448 NTLRPFADP
+448 DP

-472 TPHWHMLV
+472 TPHWHLLI
-480 WVRPEHQHR
+480 WVKPEHQHR

-499 SHDKDD
+499 SHDKGD

-530 DPAKGG
+530 DKEKGG

-553 VGDQGDL
+553 VGDEGDL

-594 VWREL
+594 IWREL

-605 LQEVKGIPVNALAD
+605 LQEAKGIVVAPLAS
-619 PVMEECRRYADAA
+619 PIMEECRRYADAV
-632 DWKNYT
+632 DWKNFT

-645 CRRDERPLSIYR
+645 CRRDERPLSIHR
-657 TAFAEPN
+657 TAFAKPN

-678 ADGHIQQ
+678 ADGLIQQ
-685 TRSGEWVLRKC
+685 TRVGEWVLRKC
-696 GSQSA
+696 GSQRTTEAQGS
-701 TGAKA
+701 
-706 GGFWG
+706 GFWSVG
-711 VDERSELGGSERSE
+711 ERSELVGTERSE
-725 GGLPLGALATTV
+725 GGFPLGALATTV
-737 RDDLRGSK
+737 RDDLEGSK
-745 KDLPTD
+745 EDPLGGI
-751 QNLFHLGLDAEGI
+751 NLFHLGLGDEEV
-764 AMVRLGLVVRAGNRS
+764 AMVRRGLIVIAGDRS
-779 ICIRNGRTVVN
+779 VCIRDG
-790 DRYSLEQQKE
+790 E
-800 LTPYQIEA
+800 LKMTERHPFESPNEPSPYQIEA
-808 VARETRARN
+808 EARRRES
-817 KKRLAALDEVRGMLA
+817 KRQAEIKDVRGLLA
-832 ESGDTAA
+832 ESGDPAA
-839 WLASMNAANRR
+839 WLASMTAAGT
-850 DSSKQETGAVIA
+850 DDA
-862 LALNAALEDGDAEEA
+862 LALLEVLGDGDAEA
-877 AAQLDLL
+877 ARVQLDRL

-893 PLPPVERSREAIS
+893 PLPPVERCQEAIS
-906 NAEFFGPS
+906 NAEFFGLPADGPRS
-914 VDDWGLS
+914 P
-921 EGGQD
+921 EHKQD
-926 MHRTIIDVTQ
+926 VHHLIAESTR
-936 ARLADVHPE
+936 ARLTNVRPE
-945 HREALLTHLMDK
+945 HREALITHLMAK
-957 ADAVIPNG
+957 ADAMTPSG
-965 GDIVAFVA
+965 GDTVAFVA
-973 DRLLPLPPGSQPSEK
+973 DWQLA
-988 TI
+988 

>member
-1 MRDYHGELFD
+1 MRDYYAELFD
-11 AKPIQPRQPTA
+11 AKPIPSRQPAA
-22 WKLAAAIKAQAKGI
+22 WKLAVAVKAQAKSI
-36 MNTRRLALCSLAHSR
+36 MNTRCVALCSLAHSR
-51 LPPARRPTAAL
+51 LPPARRPAAAL
-62 DLDSQIEAIR
+62 DLDSQIAAIR
-72 SYFPGIHGAY
+72 SYFDGVQGAY

-88 DLLDKPIPRASGG
+88 DLLDRPIPRASGG

-108 DLRAELFVGY
+108 DLRTELFVGY

-123 PDVLKGVAITKEA
+123 PDVLKGVTITKEA

-155 EPLEQLRTKESR
+155 ESLEQLRTKEGR
-167 ERLAVN
+167 ECLAVN
-173 YVERVTRLSN
+173 YAERVIRLLN
-183 AATNFGEQ
+183 AATHFGEQ
-191 QVPPLL
+191 QVPPIR
-197 LWKVCRQPVAAWG
+197 LWNMCKQPIDAWG

-221 ASRDDFIAHHMI
+221 ASRDDFIVHHLA
-233 RWLDPK
+233 RWREPT

-261 KVRKGVSAYI
+261 KVRKGVSAYV
-271 SSQGLQAFMERQRM
+271 SSQGLQAFVERQRM

-296 NAQDDITISLADA
+296 NAQDDITISLDEA

-334 ADEMGYVGLFFT
+334 ADELGYVGLFFT

-368 STTENPRHDGSSPR
+368 STVENKKHDGSSPR
-382 DAQHY
+382 DSQRY
-387 ISELFGRC
+387 IGKLWERC

-410 VPSKPLRCR
+410 VPSKPLRCQSV
-419 GFRAIQPHLD
+419 RAIQPHLD
-429 GPARWH
+429 SPAKWH

-448 NTLRPFADP
+448 NTLRPFDDP

-472 TPHWHMLV
+472 TAHWHLLI
-480 WVRPEHQHR
+480 WVKPEHQHR

-499 SHDKDD
+499 SHDKGD
-505 LVRKRHPESKQPYS
+505 LERKRHPDSKKPYS

-530 DPAKGG
+530 DQEQGG

-546 KNIDGHR
+546 KNIDGYR

-583 QFQPL
+583 QFQAL

-605 LQEVKGIPVNALAD
+605 LQEAKGIPVAALAD

-632 DWKNYT
+632 DWKNFT
-638 QAMGGPC
+638 QTMGGPC
-645 CRRDERPLSIYR
+645 CRRDERPLSLYR

-696 GSQSA
+696 GSQSTTEA
-701 TGAKA
+701 QGS
-706 GGFWG
+706 GFWSVG
-711 VDERSELGGSERSE
+711 ERSELVGTERSE

-737 RDDLRGSK
+737 RDDLGGSK

-751 QNLFHLGLDAEGI
+751 LNLFHLGLDAEGI
-764 AMVRLGLVVRAGNRS
+764 AMVKLGLVVRAGNRS
-779 ICIRNGRTVVN
+779 ICIRNGRAVVN
-790 DRYSLEQQKE
+790 ERYSLEQQKE

-808 VARETRARN
+808 VARETKARN
-817 KKRLAALDEVRGMLA
+817 KKRRAALDEVRGLLA

-839 WLASMNAANRR
+839 WLASMNANSISDGRR
-850 DSSKQETGAVIA
+850 DTGADIA
-862 LALNAALEDGDAEEA
+862 LALLDALGDGDAEA
-877 AAQLDLL
+877 ARAQLDRL
-884 RDTVDLQTW
+884 RDTVDLRTW
-893 PLPPVERSREAIS
+893 PQPSIEVRQETMADTAFFWAPADGMAPPTREK
-906 NAEFFGPS
+906 
-914 VDDWGLS
+914 
-921 EGGQD
+921 D
-926 MHRTIIDVTQ
+926 MHHLI
-936 ARLADVHPE
+936 AESAKAKLAAVHPTK
-945 HREALLTHLMDK
+945 RPALITYLMTA
-957 ADAVIPNG
+957 ADAITPGG
-965 GDIVAFVA
+965 GDTVAFVA
-973 DRLLPLPPGSQPSEK
+973 DRLLV
-988 TI
+988 

>member
-1 MRDYHGELFD
+1 
-11 AKPIQPRQPTA
+11 
-22 WKLAAAIKAQAKGI
+22 
-36 MNTRRLALCSLAHSR
+36 MNTRRVALCSLAHSR

-62 DLDSQIEAIR
+62 DLDSQIAAIR
-72 SYFPGIHGAY
+72 SYFGGIQGAY

-88 DLLDKPIPRASGG
+88 DLLDRPIPRAGGG

-118 CRHRA
+118 CRRRA
-123 PDVLKGVAITKEA
+123 PDVLKGVAITQEA

-167 ERLAVN
+167 ECLAVN
-173 YVERVTRLSN
+173 YAERVIRLLN
-183 AATNFGEQ
+183 AATNFGDQ
-191 QVPPLL
+191 QVPPLH
-197 LWKVCRQPVAAWG
+197 LWNMCKQPVDAWG

-221 ASRDDFIAHHMI
+221 ASRDDFITHHLA

-261 KVRKGVSAYI
+261 KVRKGVSAYV
-271 SSQGLQAFMERQRM
+271 SSQGLQAFVERQRM

-296 NAQDDITISLADA
+296 NAQDDIIISLEDA

-318 NRRHELVV
+318 NRRHELIV

-334 ADEMGYVGLFFT
+334 ADDMGYVGLFFT
-346 WTTPSRFHPWKTV
+346 WTAPSRFHPWKTV
-359 KASQAGKAD
+359 RASQAGEPD
-368 STTENPRHDGSSPR
+368 RTEENPKHDGSSPR
-382 DAQHY
+382 DSQRY
-387 ISELFGRC
+387 ISKLFERC
-395 RSALDRNVSWAPGLP
+395 RSALDRNISWAPGLP

-448 NTLRPFADP
+448 NTLRPFVDP

-472 TPHWHMLV
+472 TPHWHLLI

-499 SHDKDD
+499 SHDKGD
-505 LVRKRHPESKQPYS
+505 LVRKRHPDSKQPYS

-530 DPAKGG
+530 DKEKGG

-546 KNIDGHR
+546 KNIDGYR
-553 VGDQGDL
+553 VGDEGDL

-594 VWREL
+594 IWREL

-605 LQEVKGIPVNALAD
+605 LQEAKGIVVAPLAS
-619 PVMEECRRYADAA
+619 PVMEECRRYADAV
-632 DWKNYT
+632 DWKNFT

-657 TAFAEPN
+657 TAFADPN

-678 ADGHIQQ
+678 ADGLIQQ
-685 TRSGEWVLRKC
+685 TRVGEWVLRKC
-696 GSQSA
+696 GSQHTTEA
-701 TGAKA
+701 QG
-706 GGFWG
+706 GGFWSVG
-711 VDERSELGGSERSE
+711 ERSELVGTERSE
-725 GGLPLGALATTV
+725 GGFPLGALATTV
-737 RDDLRGSK
+737 RGDLRGSK
-745 KDLPTD
+745 EDPLSD
-751 QNLFHLGLDAEGI
+751 RNIFHLGLGDEEVT
-764 AMVRLGLVVRAGNRS
+764 MVRLGLIVRAGDRS
-779 ICIRNGRTVVN
+779 VCIRDG
-790 DRYSLEQQKE
+790 E
-800 LTPYQIEA
+800 LKVTERHPFESPNEPSPYQIEA
-808 VARETRARN
+808 EARRRET
-817 KKRLAALDEVRGMLA
+817 KRQAELKDVRGLLA
-832 ESGDTAA
+832 ESGDPAA
-839 WLASMNAANRR
+839 WLASMTAA
-850 DSSKQETGAVIA
+850 GADDA
-862 LALNAALEDGDAEEA
+862 LALLEALGDGDTEVARV
-877 AAQLDLL
+877 QLDRL
-884 RDTVDLQTW
+884 RDSVDLQTW
-893 PLPPVERSREAIS
+893 PLPPVERRQEAIS
-906 NAEFFGPS
+906 KAEFFGPPDGDLYPS
-914 VDDWGLS
+914 AS
-921 EGGQD
+921 KQD
-926 MHRTIIDVTQ
+926 IHRTIMDVTK
-936 ARLADVHPE
+936 ARLTDVRPE
-945 HREALLTHLMDK
+945 HREALLTHLMAK
-957 ADAVIPNG
+957 ADAMTPGG
-965 GDIVAFVA
+965 GDTVAFVA
-973 DRLLPLPPGSQPSEK
+973 DRLLSLEPQ
-988 TI
+988 